1 MKLHATMKGDRGKIV
16 EKSSNEE
23 ISITFTKD
31 RIAKFDVIFDGEKLS
46 ILRYFDAS
54 IETINYIPEAED

>member
-1 MKLHATMKGDRGKIV
+1 MKLYATTTSERGKPV
-16 EKSSNEE
+16 SKSGNEAVNVR
-23 ISITFTKD
+23 FTKD

-54 IETINYIPEAED
+54 ITTVNYIPQNKD